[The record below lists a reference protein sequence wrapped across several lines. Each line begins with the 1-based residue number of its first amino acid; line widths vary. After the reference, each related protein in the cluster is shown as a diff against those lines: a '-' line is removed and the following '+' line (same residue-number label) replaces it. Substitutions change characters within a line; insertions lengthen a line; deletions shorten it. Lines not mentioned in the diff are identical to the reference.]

1 MKPLTPSRWVTD
13 ADDHPW
19 LVPDRS
25 GSAPW
30 CRLHMGRRTSG
41 RLVRCPTERPGAALR
56 RGVPRIRRG
65 AVLVVAWYLSVA
77 DQRHG
82 PHKRRRLRRPL
93 VERGARHGVAV
104 RLRTVVGGLYS
115 TRGERAGWFGI
126 RRWLSTRREQQLV
139 QALLGRTPA
148 PRAWDDYFSDR
159 PNAYLRV
166 RTHEGTWLAG
176 RFAED
181 SYAAGFPQEPDLLLE
196 EAWGIDQESGA
207 LGREGLGYGL
217 YVPTTS
223 IAWIEIV
230 REPADGAGG

>member
-1 MKPLTPSRWVTD
+1 M
-13 ADDHPW
+13 
-19 LVPDRS
+19 
-25 GSAPW
+25 
-30 CRLHMGRRTSG
+30 
-41 RLVRCPTERPGAALR
+41 PTTIPGLFLIVLAVLPGAAYTWGVERQAGSFGAQLSDRVLR
-56 RGVPRIRRG
+56 FVGASLVFGVVLSWSLLGIYRWLIKGTDPTSVG
-65 AVLVVAWYLSVA
+65 AFVGLWLSVVLVTALPFVCGL
-77 DQRHG
+77 
-82 PHKRRRLRRPL
+82 
-93 VERGARHGVAV
+93 
-104 RLRTVVGGLYS
+104 VVGGLYS